1 MTMSELDRLVNA
13 TLVASYQSIEPPD
26 WMLRLI
32 EAGLGSVLLSS
43 WNISSTA
50 QLAATTAR
58 LRNLGPRTLVSID
71 EEGGDVTRLDSA
83 TGSPYPGSAALGA
96 IDDEALTEAVHRAMG
111 AELINVGVNFD
122 FAPSVDVNSAAEN
135 PVIGTRSFGS
145 DPALVARHGVAAV
158 RGLHSAGVAA
168 CVKHFPGHGAAVND
182 SHHQVPVLDLP
193 LNLLT
198 ERDLAPF
205 RAALA
210 AGVRAV
216 MSAHVVV
223 PALTGSTPATL
234 SRAAIHGLLREQL
247 GFDGVVVTDA
257 VDMGAI
263 AGTVGIGEGAVQA
276 LIAGADMVCIG
287 PSKGADVVDEVRT
300 AILDAVRAGRLPESR
315 LVDAGQRIDALVYW
329 VDRAPRATRDGEVG
343 PAAARRAIRFVG
355 TRPRLTRP
363 LVIELEQE
371 FNLAVSPGMP
381 WGLADALR
389 SREPGTD
396 EVTVSGYDGGLGPL
410 LESAAGRSVIVVA
423 RDAHRYPW
431 QQKLISELVAR
442 RPDTVLVEM
451 GLPLWRPSEIAA
463 YVATYGVGRSNAAA
477 AVELLT
483 AA

>member
-1 MTMSELDRLVNA
+1 MTTSELDRLVNA

-26 WMLRLI
+26 WMVELI

-43 WNISSTA
+43 WNIVSPE

-58 LRNLGPRTLVSID
+58 LRDLAPRMLVSID

-96 IDDEALTEAVHRAMG
+96 IDDPALTEAVHRAMG
-111 AELINVGVNFD
+111 ADLIYAGVNFD

-135 PVIGTRSFGS
+135 PVIGTRSFGA
-145 DPALVARHGVAAV
+145 DPDLVARHGVAAV

-182 SHHQVPVLDLP
+182 SHYRIPVLDLP
-193 LNLLT
+193 LDLLT
-198 ERDLAPF
+198 DRDLAPF

-223 PALTGSTPATL
+223 PELTGTTPATL
-234 SRAAIHGLLREQL
+234 SSAAIRGLLRGQL

-263 AGTVGIGEGAVQA
+263 AGTVGIGEGAVRA

-287 PSKGADVVDEVRT
+287 PSKGADVVAEVRG
-300 AILDAVRAGRLPESR
+300 AIVAAIRAGRLPEDR
-315 LVDAGQRIDALVYW
+315 LVDATRRIDALIDW
-329 VDRAPRATRDGEVG
+329 VTSAPRAERDGQVG
-343 PAAARRAIRFVG
+343 LVAARRAIRFEG
-355 TRPRLTRP
+355 ARPHLVRP
-363 LVIELEQE
+363 LVVELEEE
-371 FNLAVSPGMP
+371 FNLAVSPDMP
-381 WGLADALR
+381 WGLASALR
-389 SREPGTD
+389 SRDPATE
-396 EVTVSGYDGGLGPL
+396 EVTVSRYDGRIEPL
-410 LESAAGRSVIVVA
+410 LTSAAGRSVIVVA

-431 QQKLISELVAR
+431 QQRLISELAAH
-442 RPDTVLVEM
+442 RPDTLLVEM
-451 GLPLWRPSEIAA
+451 GLPIWRPSEIAG

-477 AVELLT
+477 AVELL
-483 AA
+483 AAD

>member
-13 TLVASYQSIEPPD
+13 TLVASYQSVEPPD

-43 WNISSTA
+43 WNIKSPE
-50 QLAATTAR
+50 QLTATTAR
-58 LRNLGPRTLVSID
+58 FRDLAPRMLVSID
-71 EEGGDVTRLDSA
+71 EEGGDVTRLDFA

-96 IDDEALTEAVHRAMG
+96 IDDPALTEAVHRAMG
-111 AELINVGVNFD
+111 ADLINAGVNFD
-122 FAPSVDVNSAAEN
+122 FAPSVDVNTAAEN
-135 PVIGTRSFGS
+135 PVIGTRSFGA
-145 DPALVARHGVAAV
+145 DPDLVARHGVAAV

-182 SHHQVPVLDLP
+182 SHYRVPVLDLP
-193 LNLLT
+193 LDLLT

-223 PALTGSTPATL
+223 PALTGTTPATL
-234 SRAAIHGLLREQL
+234 SPAAIQGLLREQL

-263 AGTVGIGEGAVQA
+263 AGTVGIGSGAVLA
-276 LIAGADMVCIG
+276 LAAGADLVCIG
-287 PSKGADVVDEVRT
+287 PSKGADVIAEVRA
-300 AILDAVRAGRLPESR
+300 AILDAVRTGRLSEARLVEAGR
-315 LVDAGQRIDALVYW
+315 RIDALVDW
-329 VDRAPRATRDGEVG
+329 VTSAPRAERDGEVG
-343 PAAARRAIRFVG
+343 LVAARRAIKFEG
-355 TRPRLTRP
+355 TRPHLVSP
-363 LVIELEQE
+363 LVVELEEE

-381 WGLADALR
+381 WGLAGALR
-389 SREPGTD
+389 SRDPAVK
-396 EVTVSGYDGGLGPL
+396 EVTVSRYDGRIEPL
-410 LESAAGRSVIVVA
+410 LASATGRSVIVVA

-431 QQKLISELVAR
+431 QQRLISELAAR

-451 GLPLWRPSEIAA
+451 GLPLWRPNEITA
-463 YVATYGVGRSNAAA
+463 YLATYGVGRSNAAA
-477 AVELLT
+477 AVELL
-483 AA
+483 AAG

>member
-13 TLVASYQSIEPPD
+13 TLVASYQSIEPPE
-26 WMLRLI
+26 WILRLV

-43 WNISSTA
+43 WNIESPA
-50 QLAATTAR
+50 QLAATTGQLRELAPR
-58 LRNLGPRTLVSID
+58 LLVSID

-83 TGSPYPGSAALGA
+83 AGSPYPGSAALGA
-96 IDDEALTEAVHRAMG
+96 IDDVAITEAVHRAMG
-111 AELINVGVNFD
+111 AELAGVGVNFD

-145 DPALVARHGVAAV
+145 DPDLVARHGVAAV
-158 RGLHSAGVAA
+158 RGLHAAGVAA

-193 LNLLT
+193 LDLLT
-198 ERDLAPF
+198 VRDLAPF

-210 AGVRAV
+210 AGVQAV

-234 SRAAIHGLLREQL
+234 SRAAIQRLLRDEL

-263 AGTVGIGEGAVQA
+263 ADTVGIGEGAVQA
-276 LIAGADMVCIG
+276 LIAGADMICIG
-287 PSKGADVVDEVRT
+287 PSKGEDVTQEVRS
-300 AILDAVRAGRLPESR
+300 AIIDAVRSGRLPEAR
-315 LVDAGQRIDALVYW
+315 LVDAGARIGRLVDW
-329 VDRAPRATRDGEVG
+329 VHQAPRATKDAQVG
-343 PAAARRAIRFVG
+343 LTAARRAIRLEG
-355 TRPRLTRP
+355 DRPRLVRP

-381 WGLADALR
+381 WGLAAALQ
-389 SREPGTD
+389 SREPAT
-396 EVTVSGYDGGLGPL
+396 EVLTMSTYNGRIEPVL
-410 LESAAGRSVIVVA
+410 AAAADRSVIVVA

-431 QQKLISELVAR
+431 QQKLVGELATH
-442 RPDTVLVEM
+442 RPDIVLVEM
-451 GLPLWRPSEIAA
+451 GLPLWRPSEIDA

-483 AA
+483 PA